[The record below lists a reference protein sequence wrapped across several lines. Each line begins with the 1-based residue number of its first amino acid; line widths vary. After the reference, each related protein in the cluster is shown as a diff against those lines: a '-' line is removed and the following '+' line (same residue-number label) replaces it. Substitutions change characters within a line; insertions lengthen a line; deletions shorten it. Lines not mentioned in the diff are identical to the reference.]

1 MRWTYFFSQSKE
13 FSLLLVFLLFFRS
26 VYRISHIIVQSQL
39 KTEPEQHLHW
49 TEQKKKTA
57 TKTPSSSYNT
67 YSSLVQTIEAPA
79 YSSHCYQWKTL
90 GNNKCPAKFFQ
101 FKARAFIVAQHSSKF
116 YIERNFIVFSHFKCI
131 VLYRENLTVGRNVH
145 AFFGGQVGE
154 SERESS
160 SALFS
165 VKMLMLTHSTNCRQ
179 YILLKYTYN
188 NRKNAKKIISLV
200 VTFYFSVVR
209 RAHSIIIHRLLTV
222 WEREQKKIAPRNQRS
237 FSSSTQTGIDLK
249 RIPLMCCVESFI
261 FLCLVFFYQFAVTPP
276 QPSLIVFHQI
286 TALRR
291 HPHTNQL
298 ICLM

>member
-1 MRWTYFFSQSKE
+1 MNIFFFPIQRVLALVS
-13 FSLLLVFLLFFRS
+13 FSSIFS
-26 VYRISHIIVQSQL
+26 VSIPNISHYCTITAKDRTRTASAL
-39 KTEPEQHLHW
+39 NRTE
-49 TEQKKKTA
+49 KKTA

-160 SALFS
+160 SVLFS

-188 NRKNAKKIISLV
+188 NRKNAKKRISLV

-222 WEREQKKIAPRNQRS
+222 
-237 FSSSTQTGIDLK
+237 
-249 RIPLMCCVESFI
+249 
-261 FLCLVFFYQFAVTPP
+261 
-276 QPSLIVFHQI
+276 
-286 TALRR
+286 
-291 HPHTNQL
+291 
-298 ICLM
+298 